1 MLLFFV
7 ETENSYQGIQD
18 KLMDQEGELIV
29 VDSATLSTREF
40 VIYQYG
46 ISILQFL
53 RLHIDVSS

>member
-1 MLLFFV
+1 MLLFFI
-7 ETENSYQGIQD
+7 ETANSYQGVQD
-18 KLMDQEGELIV
+18 TLMNQEGELIA

-53 RLHIDVSS
+53 RLHIDVSF

>member
-1 MLLFFV
+1 MVLLFV
-7 ETENSYQGIQD
+7 ETASSSKGVQD
-18 KLMDQEGELIV
+18 TLMDQGGELIE

-53 RLHIDVSS
+53 RLHMDVSF